1 MLELPGDGRV
11 ILRADH
17 RGEFI
22 CDLKDRAETS
32 SGKQ

>member
-17 RGEFI
+17 RGEFVGN
-22 CDLKDRAETS
+22 LKGRA
-32 SGKQ
+32 Q

>member
-17 RGEFI
+17 RGEFVG
-22 CDLKDRAETS
+22 DGKDWA
-32 SGKQ
+32 K